1 MKKFRKSLSF
11 LLASTVLFSL
21 FSASGCQSHKSDE
34 SSLSAP
40 SSLSEST
47 SSESTSVT
55 TSTQETSTETTGE
68 NTATSEPSETTTAPI
83 EDSSSGVKVH
93 WNTYDPSVKK
103 YPDPIVNWLDG
114 KPSYDFKTSSDYGT
128 IYFYEGWSNRTYY
141 GSTLKTIG
149 CIDASGRVIC
159 APIFDEEWLVS
170 DPITDKYIGNIVIK
184 HLDTDSTDS
193 KKAHLIYQKVGFL
206 SDDGSVYSGLQYD
219 DFCFEEEKFFFMN
232 YTQDGVLFT
241 PFDTKT
247 GETGTSFELKF
258 DYSKVPS
265 DMGFSS
271 LIHDRYLVFMPN
283 YWIDSDNPYDENAS
297 VLFDGQTGKEIPTS
311 DNQFIFDGA
320 LLKEE
325 RSENYNYGD
334 TDASATYTITDYDG
348 KELWKGTYHEFSK
361 ISSDRILFGA
371 KDHWDV
377 LDLQGNLIGS
387 LKSGDQYIGSCTDSI
402 VYSYNSKIHLRVS
415 FPNASVP
422 EGYIEEFYTFD
433 QDLHPISDTEPNIF
447 ENAGPQSSDDD
458 YVIKNEGSIQLL
470 DPSDHHVI
478 KEFSGVD
485 DFSFR
490 GDQEDPRKYLVL
502 SKWSEEK
509 WRYDF
514 VDIVDSKTGES
525 YFTNPV
531 AKEYLDLCVNPDY
544 ITDQSVYFTNGEN
557 SLLIGKD
564 GKVLFLWN
572 TFSNNEEHYFDYY
585 WMEDDEPDI
594 P

>member
-1 MKKFRKSLSF
+1 M
-11 LLASTVLFSL
+11 
-21 FSASGCQSHKSDE
+21 
-34 SSLSAP
+34 
-40 SSLSEST
+40 
-47 SSESTSVT
+47 
-55 TSTQETSTETTGE
+55 
-68 NTATSEPSETTTAPI
+68 
-83 EDSSSGVKVH
+83 
-93 WNTYDPSVKK
+93 
-103 YPDPIVNWLDG
+103 NWLDG

-159 APIFDEEWLVS
+159 APIFNEAWHLS
-170 DPITDKYIGNIVIK
+170 DPKTDEYIGHLVLK
-184 HLDTDSTDS
+184 HLDTDSIDA

-219 DFCFEEEKFFFMN
+219 DLCFEEGKFFFMN

-297 VLFDGQTGKEIPTS
+297 VLFDGKTGKEIPTS

-325 RSENYNYGD
+325 RSDNYDYANKES
-334 TDASATYTITDYDG
+334 SATYTLSDFDG
-348 KELWKGTYHEFSK
+348 RELWQEQYHEFFK
-361 ISSDRILFGA
+361 LSSDRILFGT
-371 KDHWDV
+371 KDRWDLV
-377 LDLQGNLIGS
+377 DLEGKWIGS
-387 LKSGDQYIGSCTDSI
+387 LKKGDQYIGSCTDPN
-402 VYSYNSKIHLRVS
+402 VYASDSRIHLHIFYPDV
-415 FPNASVP
+415 SVP
-422 EGYIEEFYTFD
+422 EGYVEKSYIFD
-433 QDLHPISDTEPNIF
+433 KDLHLISEAKMNDPSDT
-447 ENAGPQSSDDD
+447 GSQYSDDD
-458 YVIKNEGSIQLL
+458 YVIKNEESIQLL

-478 KEFSGVD
+478 KEFTGVND
-485 DFSFR
+485 YYFR
-490 GDQEDPRKYLVL
+490 GDEEDPKKYMIL
-502 SKWSEEK
+502 SRWSEEN
-509 WRYDF
+509 WRNDF
-514 VDIVDSKTGES
+514 VDIVDPKTGES
-525 YFTNPV
+525 YFTTPV
-531 AKEYLDLCVNPDY
+531 AKEYLDLCVNVED
-544 ITDQSVYFTNGEN
+544 ISDQAVYFTNGEN

-564 GKVLFLWN
+564 GQVLFLWN
-572 TFSNNEEHYFDYY
+572 IFRNNEEHYFDYY